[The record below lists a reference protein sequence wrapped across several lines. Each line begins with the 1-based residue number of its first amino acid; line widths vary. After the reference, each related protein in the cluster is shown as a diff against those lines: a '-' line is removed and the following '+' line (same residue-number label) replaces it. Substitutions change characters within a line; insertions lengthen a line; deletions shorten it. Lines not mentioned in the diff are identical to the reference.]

1 MVFTKTRKTAAACA
15 TMCAALV
22 LSCLLS
28 ACNQSDANISLPYAA
43 QQTQLTALVWAPDWS
58 QQMHEI
64 ADAFH
69 REHPDISVDV
79 QFMIGN
85 SVEENL
91 KPKIATHNLP
101 DIISINPNA
110 YAAELADQ
118 GLLAEL
124 GKTSTWDDM
133 RETLKSDW
141 TSPKGRHFGI
151 SGGVAAPLVYYNR
164 EMFRQAGIT
173 KLPTNFEQFLA
184 VCAALKKAG
193 LTPMAWTGAFPNL
206 LANGP
211 FSAGFANAVA
221 VRYPNDWKARI
232 ANGTLTLDD
241 AAAVDIF
248 AKMKRIA
255 ERGYL
260 QRGYMRTGYDEG
272 IRWFAEGR
280 AAMTIQGTWSA
291 GELMHGKGFSTG
303 IFIPPWNAPH
313 QDTVPVIG
321 SETGFAVCETR
332 NKEAALKFLAF
343 LYGKGFALQQNK
355 RQNISPL
362 KQHGDVQINDP
373 QIVDLVEH
381 AMHAPLTTGPY
392 YSYLPTNTID
402 MLHPLLQ
409 DVMFNKKTPQQAA
422 LALSRSIHNEA
433 RTENK

>member
-1 MVFTKTRKTAAACA
+1 MGFANIRKTVARYAI
-15 TMCAALV
+15 MCAPLV
-22 LSCLLS
+22 LSCFLS
-28 ACNQSDANISLPYAA
+28 ACDYTDERMEAA
-43 QQTQLTALVWAPDWS
+43 YPSQQIHLTALVWAPDWS
-58 QQMHEI
+58 EQMHEI
-64 ADAFH
+64 ANAFH

-124 GKTSTWDDM
+124 GKTATWNNM
-133 RETLKSDW
+133 RDTLKSDW
-141 TSPKGRHFGI
+141 TSPQGRHFGI
-151 SGGVAAPLVYYNR
+151 SGGVAASLVYYNQ
-164 EMFRQAGIT
+164 ELFRQAGIT
-173 KLPTNFEQFLA
+173 KLPTNFEEFLA

-193 LTPMAWTGAFPNL
+193 LTPMVWAGAFPNL

-232 ANGTLTLDD
+232 ANGTLALDD
-241 AAAVDIF
+241 AQAIDIF
-248 AKMKRIA
+248 AKMKHIA

-272 IRWFAEGR
+272 IRWFTEGR

-291 GELMHGKGFSTG
+291 GELMHGNGFTTG

-313 QDTVPVIG
+313 QDTIPVIG

-362 KQHGDVQINDP
+362 KQRSAAQVNDP
-373 QIVDLVEH
+373 QIVNLVEH

-409 DVMFNKKTPQQAA
+409 DVLFNKKTPQQAA
-422 LALSRSIHNEA
+422 LALSRSIRNEA